1 MPLWITKQTS
11 YALGGLIYLGKLNGG
26 RTASTREIG
35 DACGYPL
42 NSLSG
47 AMKAMARVGIIS
59 AVRGV
64 QGGYRLA
71 KKPEDILVL
80 DIAQL
85 ITRNC
90 VRLVD
95 CANGGECLSQPK
107 CPSCSGMRVLH
118 ERVKAIFADY
128 TVADFIRDC
137 NEGPKESHEPVFQE
151 DL

>member
-11 YALGGLIYLGKLNGG
+11 YALGGLIYLEKLDKGKI
-26 RTASTREIG
+26 ASTREIG
-35 DACGYPL
+35 NACGFPL
-42 NSLSG
+42 NSLCG
-47 AMKAMARVGIIS
+47 AMKAMARVGMIS

-71 KKPEDILVL
+71 KKPEEILVL
-80 DIAQL
+80 DLAQL
-85 ITRNC
+85 ITRSE

-118 ERVKAIFADY
+118 ERIKELFANY
-128 TVADFIRDC
+128 TVADFMKDC
-137 NEGPKESHEPVFQE
+137 NEGPKESHDPVFQE
-151 DL
+151 DM

>member
-1 MPLWITKQTS
+1 M
-11 YALGGLIYLGKLNGG
+11 YLGTLDEGK
-26 RTASTREIG
+26 TASTREIG
-35 DACGYPL
+35 NACGFPL
-42 NSLSG
+42 NSLCG
-47 AMKAMARVGIIS
+47 AMKAMARVGMIS

-95 CANGGECLSQPK
+95 CASGGECLSQPK

-118 ERVKAIFADY
+118 ERVKAIFVDY

-137 NEGPKESHEPVFQE
+137 EEGPKKSHEPVFTE
-151 DL
+151 DI